1 MSTIPPTATPT
12 IPCPTINAIR
22 HNKTVLENEILRLEQ
37 EIARAHRQSAPW
49 EEYIGYLADLEICK
63 SLMTNLKGYI

>member
-12 IPCPTINAIR
+12 IPCPTINTIR
-22 HNKTVLENEILRLEQ
+22 QNKTVLENEIIRLEQ

-49 EEYIGYLADLEICK
+49 EEYIGYLADLAICK
-63 SLMTNLKGYI
+63 SLMSNLKGYL